1 MSEDSKLL
9 KEKMRDIGNYLFKE
23 VYFNHNQL
31 KITYNEQKD
40 TVSLPILSKAYTST
54 YYRDLALYK
63 AKNLLQNILPE
74 YIDVSYNAI
83 HLKTKQVHLIH
94 SMLRLQQ
101 LI

>member
-23 VYFNHNQL
+23 AQFNYDQL
-31 KITYNEQKD
+31 KIKYNEQKD
-40 TVSLPILSKAYTST
+40 TVSLPIISKSYVGP

-63 AKNLLQNILPE
+63 AKTLLQNILPE
-74 YIDVSYNAI
+74 YIDISYNAI
-83 HLKTKQVHLIH
+83 HLKAKQVHLIH

>member
-1 MSEDSKLL
+1 MSKDSKLL

-23 VYFNHNQL
+23 AHFNYNQL
-31 KITYNEQKD
+31 KIAYNEQKD
-40 TVSLPILSKAYTST
+40 TVSLPIFSKSYTST

-63 AKNLLQNILPE
+63 AKTLLQNILPE
-74 YIDVSYNAI
+74 YIDISYNAI
-83 HLKTKQVHLIH
+83 HLKAKQVHLIH